1 MPSLERRHV
10 GDSGLYF
17 ADFARQAPR
26 GAALLLTLALAAC
39 GGSGSDTSGGGSG
52 GGTTTPTVVT
62 LTAGATSV
70 NAGATTTVTAALTG
84 PGAASGVTWSLTGS
98 GSLTNATTTSVTY
111 VAPASFPGSETIAV
125 TARAV
130 ADATAGANSLIVVN
144 GTPQLLTPTIF
155 PLNQNVSYG
164 AQFVVAG
171 GTAPFTWAIASGTL
185 PTGLALGTSTVGNN
199 TITGTPTAVGS
210 STFTLTATDS
220 VGRVVSANITLR
232 VREQTACLLEGNY
245 AFAFAGFRGADFIA
259 RGGNLSFA
267 SDGKISG
274 TEDFADAAALSLAAT
289 LSAGTCRTTA
299 QNYGI
304 NEIAS
309 TAGNTSYAYAA
320 VNSLATAFFHEADNS
335 SARGSGELT
344 SVTTPVT
351 TAPSGSFAFGLY
363 GADVTGAGLAV
374 VGRATLDASGNITAG
389 RVDVAGP
396 GAQTAAALTGNFAAP
411 GTGNR
416 GTATLTF
423 AGRTLTVY
431 YYPISANRFY
441 ALSAAA
447 NAPRLAG
454 FVTRQSGVGATTSA
468 AFAQAGILS
477 AWGAPLGAEQITAL
491 GRMAL
496 AGASTV
502 NLVLDT
508 ARKGDAPRTDTYS
521 NMTAS
526 VEADGRA
533 VVTSTDASR
542 RFVIY
547 FDGVANG
554 YVAETTGVAK
564 FGLLEAQAS
573 GPYQALQNGTFV
585 SSTQFGNRAATLL
598 LEPALTLNGGLL
610 SGPVTGSYTFDTA
623 TGRGAG
629 QASID
634 YYGGTGLVLYIV
646 NADRLRIM
654 GGGQRGLT
662 PVGSAISIAQ
672 R

>member
-1 MPSLERRHV
+1 M

-39 GGSGSDTSGGGSG
+39 GGSGSNSSSGSG
-52 GGTTTPTVVT
+52 GGTTGTPTVVT
-62 LTAGATSV
+62 LTAGAAAV
-70 NAGATTTVTAALTG
+70 DAGATTTVTAALTG

-98 GSLTNATTTSVTY
+98 GSLINATTTSVTY
-111 VAPASFPGSETIAV
+111 VAPGSFPGSETIAV
-125 TARAV
+125 SARSI

-144 GTPQLLTPTIF
+144 GTPQLLTPTVF
-155 PLNQNVSYG
+155 PLNQNVAYG

-171 GTAPFTWAIASGTL
+171 GKAPFTWAIASGSL
-185 PTGLALGTSTVGNN
+185 PTGLALGTSTVNN
-199 TITGTPTAVGS
+199 NNITGTPTALGS
-210 STFTLTATDS
+210 STFTIAATDS
-220 VGRVVSANITLR
+220 IGRVVSASITLR

-259 RGGNLSFA
+259 RGGNLSFG
-267 SDGKISG
+267 SDGKITG
-274 TEDFADAAALSLAAT
+274 TEDFADVAAT
-289 LSAGTCRTTA
+289 TLAGSLSSGTCKTTT
-299 QNYGI
+299 QNYGT
-304 NEIAS
+304 NAVAS
-309 TAGNTSYAYAA
+309 TAGNANYAFAA
-320 VNSLATAFFHEADNS
+320 VNSLATAFFHESDSS

-344 SVTTPVT
+344 SVVAPVT

-363 GADVTGAGLAV
+363 GADTSGAGLAV

-431 YYPISANRFY
+431 YYPVSANRFY

-454 FVTRQSGVGATTSA
+454 FITRQTGVGATTSA

-477 AWGAPLGAEQITAL
+477 AWGAPLGAEQVTAL
-491 GRMAL
+491 GRLAL
-496 AGASTV
+496 AGANTV

-508 ARKGDAPRTDTYS
+508 ASKGDAPRTDTYS

-547 FDGVANG
+547 FDGVASG

-564 FGLLEAQAS
+564 FGLLEAQAA
-573 GPYQALQNGTFV
+573 GPYQALQGGTFV
-585 SSTQFGNRAATLL
+585 SSTQFGNRTATLL
-598 LEPALTLNGGLL
+598 LAPQLTLNGGQI
-610 SGPVTGSYTFDTA
+610 SGPVTGSYAFDTA

-629 QASID
+629 LASLD
-634 YYGGTGLVLYIV
+634 YYGGTGLVLYVV

-662 PVGSAISIAQ
+662 AVGSAISIAQ

>member
-1 MPSLERRHV
+1 M

-17 ADFARQAPR
+17 ADIARQAPR
-26 GAALLLTLALAAC
+26 GAALLLALALAAC
-39 GGSGSDTSGGGSG
+39 GGSNSDSSDSG
-52 GGTTTPTVVT
+52 GGTTITPTVVT
-62 LTAGATSV
+62 LTAGATALD
-70 NAGATTTVTAALTG
+70 AGGTTTITASLTG

-125 TARAV
+125 SARAI

-144 GTPQLLTPTIF
+144 GTPQLLAPTVY
-155 PLNQNVSYG
+155 PLNQNVAYG

-171 GTAPFTWAIASGTL
+171 GTAPFTWAISAGSL
-185 PTGLALGTSTVGNN
+185 PTGLALGTSTVNNN
-199 TITGTPTAVGS
+199 TITGTPTALGS
-210 STFTLTATDS
+210 STFTITATDS
-220 VGRVVSANITLR
+220 VGRAVSANITLR

-245 AFAFAGFRGADFIA
+245 AFVFAGFRGPDFIA
-259 RGGNLSFA
+259 RGGNFSFGT
-267 SDGKISG
+267 DGKITG
-274 TEDFADAAALSLAAT
+274 TEDFADVGATTLAAS
-289 LSAGTCRTTA
+289 LSAGTCKTTA
-299 QNYGI
+299 QNYGA
-304 NEIAS
+304 NEVAS
-309 TAGNTSYAYAA
+309 TAGNANYGYAA
-320 VNSLATAFFHEADNS
+320 VKDLTTAFFHESDGS

-344 SVTTPVT
+344 SVAAPVAA
-351 TAPSGSFAFGLY
+351 APSGAFAFGLY
-363 GADVTGAGLAV
+363 GVDTTGDGLAV

-454 FVTRQSGVGATTSA
+454 FVSRQSGVGATTGA

-477 AWGAPLGAEQITAL
+477 AWGAPLGAEQVTAL

-496 AGASTV
+496 AGANNVS
-502 NLVLDT
+502 LVLDT
-508 ARKGDAPRTDTYS
+508 ARKGDAPRTETYA
-521 NMTAS
+521 NMTAA

-547 FDGVANG
+547 FDGVASG

-564 FGLLEAQAS
+564 FGLLEAQAA
-573 GPYQALQNGTFV
+573 GPFQALQGGTFV
-585 SSTQFGNRAATLL
+585 SSTQFGNRNATLL
-598 LEPALTLNGGLL
+598 LAPALTLNGGLL
-610 SGPVTGSYTFDTA
+610 SGPVTGSYSFETT
-623 TGRGAG
+623 TGRGTG

-646 NADRLRIM
+646 NANRLRIM
-654 GGGQRGLT
+654 GGGQRGFT

>member
-1 MPSLERRHV
+1 M

-26 GAALLLTLALAAC
+26 GAALLLTLVLAAC
-39 GGSGSDTSGGGSG
+39 GGSGSNSSSGSG
-52 GGTTTPTVVT
+52 GGTTGTPTVVT
-62 LTAGATSV
+62 LTAGATALD
-70 NAGATTTVTAALTG
+70 AGATTTVTATLTG
-84 PGAASGVTWSLTGS
+84 PGAASGVSWSLTGS
-98 GSLTNATTTSVTY
+98 GSLINATTTSVTY
-111 VAPASFPGSETIAV
+111 VAPGSVSGSETIAV
-125 TARAV
+125 SARSI
-130 ADATAGANSLIVVN
+130 ADATAGANSLVVVN
-144 GTPQLLTPTIF
+144 GTPQLLTPTVF
-155 PLNQNVSYG
+155 PLNQNVAYG
-164 AQFVVAG
+164 AQFAVAG
-171 GTAPFTWAIASGTL
+171 GTAPFTWAIASGSL
-185 PTGLALGTSTVGNN
+185 PTGLALGTSTVNNN
-199 TITGTPTAVGS
+199 TISGTPTALGS
-210 STFTLTATDS
+210 STFTIAATDS
-220 VGRVVSANITLR
+220 IGRVVSASITLR
-232 VREQTACLLEGNY
+232 VRDQTACLLEGNY

-259 RGGNLSFA
+259 RGGNLSFGT
-267 SDGKISG
+267 DGKITG
-274 TEDFADAAALSLAAT
+274 TEDFADVAAT
-289 LSAGTCRTTA
+289 TLAGSLSSGTCTTTS
-299 QNYGI
+299 QNYGT
-304 NEIAS
+304 NAVAS
-309 TAGNTSYAYAA
+309 TAGNANYAFAA
-320 VNSLATAFFHEADNS
+320 INSLATAFFHESDSS

-344 SVTTPVT
+344 SVVAPVT

-363 GADVTGAGLAV
+363 GADTTGAGLAV

-431 YYPISANRFY
+431 YYPVSANRFY

-454 FVTRQSGVGATTSA
+454 FITRQTGVGATTSA

-477 AWGAPLGAEQITAL
+477 AWGAPLGAEQVTAL
-491 GRMAL
+491 GRVAL
-496 AGASTV
+496 AGANTV

-508 ARKGDAPRTDTYS
+508 ANKGDAPRTDTYS

-547 FDGVANG
+547 FDGVASG

-564 FGLLEAQAS
+564 FGLLEAQAA
-573 GPYQALQNGTFV
+573 GPYQALQGGTFV
-585 SSTQFGNRAATLL
+585 SSTQFGNRTATLL
-598 LEPALTLNGGLL
+598 LAPQLTLNGGSF
-610 SGPVTGSYTFDTA
+610 SGPVTGSYAFDTV

-629 QASID
+629 QVNID
-634 YYGGTGLVLYIV
+634 YFGGTGLVIYVV

>member
-1 MPSLERRHV
+1 M

-39 GGSGSDTSGGGSG
+39 GGGGSGSNSGGSG
-52 GGTTTPTVVT
+52 GGTTTTPTVVT
-62 LTAGATSV
+62 LTAGSTALDP
-70 NAGATTTVTAALTG
+70 GATTTVTAALTG

-98 GSLTNATTTSVTY
+98 GSLTNATNTTVTY

-144 GTPQLLTPTIF
+144 GTPVLLTPTVF
-155 PLNQNVSYG
+155 PLNQNVAYG

-185 PTGLALGTSTVGNN
+185 PTGLALGASTVNNN
-199 TITGTPTAVGS
+199 TITGTPTALGS
-210 STFTLTATDS
+210 SAFSITATDS
-220 VGRVVSANITLR
+220 VGRVVSANLTLR

-245 AFAFAGFRGADFIA
+245 AFMFAGFRGADFIA
-259 RGGNLSFA
+259 RGGSLSFA
-267 SDGKISG
+267 TDGKITG
-274 TEDFADAAALSLAAT
+274 TEDFADAGASSLAAT
-289 LSAGTCRTTA
+289 LSAGTCKTTA
-299 QNYGI
+299 QNYGT
-304 NEIAS
+304 NEVAS
-309 TAGNTSYAYAA
+309 TAGNASYAFAA
-320 VNSLATAFFHEADNS
+320 VNSLSTAYFHESDNTT
-335 SARGSGELT
+335 ARGSGELT
-344 SVTTPVT
+344 GVATAVS

-363 GADVTGAGLAV
+363 GADTTGAGLAV

-411 GTGNR
+411 SAGNR

-431 YYPISANRFY
+431 YYPVSAERFY

-454 FVTRQSGVGATTSA
+454 FVSRQTGVGSTTST

-477 AWGAPLGAEQITAL
+477 AWGAPLGAEQVTAL

-496 AGASTV
+496 AGANTV
-502 NLVLDT
+502 SLVLDT
-508 ARKGDAPRTDTYS
+508 ARKGDAPRTDSYS

-547 FDGVANG
+547 FDGVASG

-564 FGLLEAQAS
+564 FGLLEAQAA
-573 GPYQALQNGTFV
+573 GPYQALQNGSFV

-598 LEPALTLNGGLL
+598 LAPQLTLNGGLL
-610 SGPVTGSYTFDTA
+610 SGPVTGSYAFDTA

-634 YYGGTGLVLYIV
+634 YYGGSGLVLYIV
-646 NADRLRIM
+646 NANRLRIM

>member
-1 MPSLERRHV
+1 V

-26 GAALLLTLALAAC
+26 GAALLLALALAAC
-39 GGSGSDTSGGGSG
+39 GGSGSDTSGSGSG
-52 GGTTTPTVVT
+52 GGTTTTPTVVT

-111 VAPASFPGSETIAV
+111 VAPGSFPGSETIAV
-125 TARAV
+125 TAQSI

-144 GTPQLLTPTIF
+144 GTPQLLTPTVY
-155 PLNQNVSYG
+155 PLNQNVAYG

-171 GTAPFTWAIASGTL
+171 GTAPFTWAIASGSL
-185 PTGLALGTSTVGNN
+185 PTGLALGTSTVNNN
-199 TITGTPTAVGS
+199 TITGTPTAQGS

-220 VGRVVSANITLR
+220 LGRVVSANITLR

-245 AFAFAGFRGADFIA
+245 AFVFAGFRGADFIA
-259 RGGNLSFA
+259 RGGNFSFGT
-267 SDGKISG
+267 DGKITG
-274 TEDFADAAALSLAAT
+274 TEDFADVAAT
-289 LSAGTCRTTA
+289 TLAGSLSAGTCRTTS
-299 QNYGI
+299 QNYGV
-304 NEIAS
+304 NEVAS
-309 TAGNTSYAYAA
+309 TAGNASYAYAA
-320 VNSLATAFFHEADNS
+320 VNNLTTAFFHESDNS

-344 SVTTPVT
+344 SVAAPLAA
-351 TAPSGSFAFGLY
+351 APSGSFAFGLY
-363 GADVTGAGLAV
+363 GADTTGAGLAV
-374 VGRATLDASGNITAG
+374 VGRAALDASGNITAG

-431 YYPISANRFY
+431 YYPVSANRFY

-454 FVTRQSGVGATTSA
+454 FVTRQTGVGATTSA

-564 FGLLEAQAS
+564 FGLLEAQAA

-585 SSTQFGNRAATLL
+585 SSTQFGNRTATLL
-598 LEPALTLNGGLL
+598 LAPALTLNGGLL
-610 SGPVTGSYTFDTA
+610 SGPVTGSYSFDIA

-629 QASID
+629 QTNID